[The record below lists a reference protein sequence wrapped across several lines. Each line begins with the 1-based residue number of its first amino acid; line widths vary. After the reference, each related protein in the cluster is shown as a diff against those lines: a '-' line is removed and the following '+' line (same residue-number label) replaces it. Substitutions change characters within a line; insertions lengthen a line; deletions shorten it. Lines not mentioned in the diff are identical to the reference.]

1 MEEAAPFA
9 GAPAAAQWSYKRLVE
24 LTQGESGSPPLSG
37 DPTANKHPTA
47 VTMKENI
54 VVLNVNSNRKSVSH
68 GFLAGIF
75 SVLDRFGVVV
85 DLISTSEV
93 HVSMAIE
100 QGVERHSLDKV
111 VRELSKYG
119 SVSSPSLYLPRISWL
134 TDVRR

>member
-1 MEEAAPFA
+1 M
-9 GAPAAAQWSYKRLVE
+9 
-24 LTQGESGSPPLSG
+24 TI
-37 DPTANKHPTA
+37 
-47 VTMKENI
+47 KENI

-75 SVLDRFGVVV
+75 GVLDRFGVVV

-100 QGVERHSLDKV
+100 QGVGKRALDRV

-119 SVSSPSLYLPRISWL
+119 SVSELSLPRSRDAEMLRKYLP
-134 TDVRR
+134 